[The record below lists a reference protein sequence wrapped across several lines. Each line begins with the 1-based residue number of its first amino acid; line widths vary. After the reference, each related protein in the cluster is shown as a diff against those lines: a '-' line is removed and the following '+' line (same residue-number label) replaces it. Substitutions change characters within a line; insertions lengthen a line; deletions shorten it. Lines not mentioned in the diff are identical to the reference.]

1 MPQHQDTSF
10 HTDLSPVWKHAICTL
25 LGYTM
30 EYGEGLNIMKWV
42 KFQDLWNMEE
52 FMEWN
57 LDHLANG
64 GSTNNFITKN
74 SLKHNTIR
82 QLLVLWKFLHDPSTC
97 LDQAHFISI
106 SNEAFRLW
114 KINYCLE
121 HQRGITPSSYK
132 CIRTGFPS
140 FQYRK
145 RQHHTEYPMV
155 TAIDIEDNLPPD
167 IPPEKYLT
175 TDCPDI
181 DPGNSPPDISPEQYL
196 TPHGPDI
203 DPENAPPDIPL
214 EYLTAEFLDIE
225 PDLKHTEDSNV
236 FPINDEVL
244 ETLYTQYSKY
254 SPSNYESLV
263 DRGANWTSAEI
274 EIIFSADQPSQFQ
287 HDTSSNFKTGDPI
300 LDHAIELGQ
309 VFQLIEY
316 MQNHDN
322 KVIGSESISSTGEKN
337 LTHEDQSDNKH
348 SDWKCEDA
356 LVYVMSIIQI
366 LQCIYIDFHYYKYK
380 VKINHNLNNLYL
392 YDPSSTEHS
401 TYSNN
406 KVSFIKSTDEAYY
419 YKNKWKHLPLTQSSQ
434 SIFNKCSTFTY
445 QQQSSITCIKCI
457 HHNIISLSEDHKETE
472 NAIIYGIYGSKVDGI
487 AAFLEIPPEPPDII
501 QFISHIFI
509 GRQTLLSSP
518 KISRDNLSTHTHTQ
532 MITL

>member
-30 EYGEGLNIMKWV
+30 EYGEGLNIRKWV
-42 KFQDLWNMEE
+42 KFQDLWNIED
-52 FMEWN
+52 FLKWD

-64 GSTNNFITKN
+64 GSTNNFITEN

-82 QLLVLWKFLHDPSTC
+82 QLLVLWRFLHNSSTY
-97 LDQAHFISI
+97 LDQAHFIEI

-114 KINYCLE
+114 KIKYCLE
-121 HQRGITPSSYK
+121 RKRGITPSSYK

-145 RQHHTEYPMV
+145 RQHHTEYPAM
-155 TAIDIEDNLPPD
+155 TSIDIEDDSPPD
-167 IPPEKYLT
+167 IPPEEYFTADL
-175 TDCPDI
+175 PDI
-181 DPGNSPPDISPEQYL
+181 KDDSPPDIPPE
-196 TPHGPDI
+196 
-203 DPENAPPDIPL
+203 
-214 EYLTAEFLDIE
+214 EYLTVDALDIE
-225 PDLKHTEDSNV
+225 PGLDHTEDSNV
-236 FPINDEVL
+236 FPINDEGL
-244 ETLYTQYSKY
+244 ETLITQYSKY
-254 SPSNYESLV
+254 SSSNYESLV
-263 DRGANWTSAEI
+263 DRGANWTSTEI
-274 EIIFSADQPSQFQ
+274 EIIFSADQPSQSQ

-300 LDHAIELGQ
+300 LDHAIELGEA
-309 VFQLIEY
+309 FQLIEY
-316 MQNHDN
+316 MESQDN
-322 KVIGSESISSTGEKN
+322 IVDSESISSTGEKN

-348 SDWKCEDA
+348 SEWKCEDS

-380 VKINHNLNNLYL
+380 IKIIHNPNNLYL
-392 YDPSSTEHS
+392 YDPSATEHS

-406 KVSFIKSTDEAYY
+406 KVSFISTNEPYY
-419 YKNKWKHLPLTQSSQ
+419 YKNKWKPLPQTQSSQ